1 MTPFIALFMA
11 NLKRRVTDGFAVG
24 YNVIFPLLMIWLMG
38 LLCKGIYQTEMITS
52 YQYYGVVT
60 VPFCIF
66 LSMITAVYAGKDDA
80 YANTA
85 DRILVAPVSNT
96 EIVCSKIFSE
106 VIVFAGCSFVVLIV
120 SFLLWNVCSL
130 RDIGE
135 ILMCYLGI
143 SFVTAC
149 IGTFLGLGMK
159 DFMKL
164 KNVLNIPI
172 LISAILGGCFYSF
185 GTLNKL
191 LLFLLDLSP
200 LRWVNKGLFLLIY
213 DDNHVLLHGINL
225 IMVIVGCTFMWL
237 AMILFKREEY
247 GNGELPSYEK

>member
-96 EIVCSKIFSE
+96 ERV
-106 VIVFAGCSFVVLIV
+106 
-120 SFLLWNVCSL
+120 
-130 RDIGE
+130 
-135 ILMCYLGI
+135 
-143 SFVTAC
+143 
-149 IGTFLGLGMK
+149 
-159 DFMKL
+159 
-164 KNVLNIPI
+164 PI
-172 LISAILGGCFYSF
+172 Y
-185 GTLNKL
+185 
-191 LLFLLDLSP
+191 
-200 LRWVNKGLFLLIY
+200 
-213 DDNHVLLHGINL
+213 
-225 IMVIVGCTFMWL
+225 
-237 AMILFKREEY
+237 
-247 GNGELPSYEK
+247 